1 MKLFKKNMILF
12 LACSLLFLVA
22 CPFNIDEPVA
32 IDEEDTSIK
41 TINTINGGETPL
53 ATIGEGDTYVTAT
66 YKDFD
71 IICVDRL
78 PLVVK
83 SVEDLKLAIEEST
96 SQKVS
101 DMHYDPAINLS
112 SIDYFY
118 VPTAEFDN
126 HELFQIEVLKYYIIY
141 YYLPKDIIKSSQP
154 FFDYDTGI
162 KIMFSRKPVKDD
174 PLTPIVKQ
182 TGISLTED
190 NILYDKNRNNAF
202 FAAGDTCMSITV
214 PDELN
219 DYNYLKNLGLAEKVY
234 VTKDKQE

>member
-1 MKLFKKNMILF
+1 M
-12 LACSLLFLVA
+12 
-22 CPFNIDEPVA
+22 
-32 IDEEDTSIK
+32 
-41 TINTINGGETPL
+41 
-53 ATIGEGDTYVTAT
+53 
-66 YKDFD
+66 
-71 IICVDRL
+71 
-78 PLVVK
+78 
-83 SVEDLKLAIEEST
+83 
-96 SQKVS
+96 
-101 DMHYDPAINLS
+101 
-112 SIDYFY
+112 
-118 VPTAEFDN
+118 
-126 HELFQIEVLKYYIIY
+126 KYYIIY